1 MKGLYE
7 DLPVHAEGLSRRLSN
22 SKRVAIVSVM
32 AVLSVLLPITFLL
45 SR

>member
-7 DLPVHAEGLSRRLSN
+7 DRPVRVEGLFRRLSN
-22 SKRVAIVSVM
+22 SKRVAIVSIM